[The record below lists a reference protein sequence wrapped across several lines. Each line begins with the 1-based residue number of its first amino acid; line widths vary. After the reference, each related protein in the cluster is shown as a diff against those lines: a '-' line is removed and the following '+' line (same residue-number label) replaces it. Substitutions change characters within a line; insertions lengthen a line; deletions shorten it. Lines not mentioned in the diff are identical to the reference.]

1 MHVKPLY
8 QPLYHSITHT
18 LKYVTKW
25 QYYSKKS
32 CELTILLFQWS
43 DALKTNILFVSFF
56 FLIILRSEKFTFTTK
71 VFLMVFQFLFGCN
84 SNIFNQVFK
93 INITYIYNKIFTKIC
108 LALYVQVFSKTFYAK
123 CSLVVLKKKN
133 KKTRFLQHKTYLWCT

>member
-1 MHVKPLY
+1 MSQNDNTTQRNLAN
-8 QPLYHSITHT
+8 LR
-18 LKYVTKW
+18 
-25 QYYSKKS
+25 YYFFNGPM
-32 CELTILLFQWS
+32 LLRLISF
-43 DALKTNILFVSFF
+43 LCLFF

-133 KKTRFLQHKTYLWCT
+133 KKTRFLQHKTYL